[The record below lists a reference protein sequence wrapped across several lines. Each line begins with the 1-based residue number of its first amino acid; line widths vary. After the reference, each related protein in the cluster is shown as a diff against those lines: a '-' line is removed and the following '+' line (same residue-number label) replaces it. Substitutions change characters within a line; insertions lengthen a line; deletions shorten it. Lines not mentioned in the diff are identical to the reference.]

1 MERGGEEVE
10 RVTQWGS
17 GGKVK
22 GISKL
27 ISICPTQVTKG
38 KGELREADC
47 MQSS

>member
-1 MERGGEEVE
+1 MEREGEEIE
-10 RVTQWGS
+10 RVTLWGF

-22 GISKL
+22 GISKF

-47 MQSS
+47 MQSL